1 MLWWNLSLNQAE
13 EAWQALRMMFERFMT
28 FIGNARLR
36 PTVALALI
44 LGLTL
49 PVSVSVWRELGER
62 HATLMDHLRL
72 DHGRLVELL
81 AIGMQIPI
89 WEVRPDTG
97 RPLIDMLMR
106 DERVTAVTVNSTLT
120 GGFLRANDPLRR
132 HGDIF
137 SLESPV
143 VRDGERIG
151 AVRVEMSTASLE
163 AEIRRQGGQVLVT
176 GLLQLACGMLILFP
190 LLRFKVLSPVDRL
203 VRHSRILAGGGLEQS
218 LSWRRDDELGVLGR
232 SFEEM
237 RSSLRRLVTDLETRN
252 RELQARE
259 IDLNRRRQALR
270 AILDNMTDGITLVD
284 EDLKLRSW
292 NGRFLEIMGLPREL
306 VQDGMHIDELIA
318 FDISRRRYASDDSAE
333 IKRTI
338 FESYRPG
345 QPRKTEYVMANGQ
358 HVEVRRRPV
367 PGGGFVSTYTD
378 VTEQVEARRRADET
392 LRMLEA
398 IMDAVPAVLHVKDR
412 ELRYR
417 FVNRQFP
424 SWWGAE
430 REVVIGR
437 TNREVFPPH
446 MFVETDARDRRVLET
461 GKPIP
466 FYEGLCE
473 QPGREPIVSWTSK
486 LPLFDADGE
495 VSHILTVDFDI
506 TDRKRMEQERQ
517 RWLQLLQDA
526 VESIDNGFAVFDGSG
541 ELVICNNP
549 FAAVYGETAEQLVG
563 ATAEGLLP
571 RFVSRCRTVNGRPA
585 EAALQSMGQT
595 FGLFWSGGGE
605 PIEIEFEDGRWMLV
619 NRHASQEGGLVVIR
633 TDITDLKRMQQAL
646 QESEQRFRGIVETHP
661 VPIAILSQNDC
672 QILYGSPGLLELLQ
686 ISDQELGGPQK
697 FEGFV
702 DRECQETMKEA
713 LKASGTLSA
722 DELSLKRADGS
733 AVDVAITARPIHYK
747 GRQAFL
753 ASFLDLTERKKAEA
767 ELERHREAL
776 HQSEKLGALGALLAG
791 VAHELNNPLS
801 VVVGRAIMLEE
812 ALGASEHA
820 VAVAR
825 LRRAAERC
833 TRIVRTF
840 LAMARRQET
849 SRVAVHWPDIVQA
862 ALDLVGYGLRTGG
875 VDLSV
880 DIDEELPPVHA
891 DPDQLTQVVVN
902 LVVNAQQALT
912 TVPEPRGLRIS
923 AWYDPQ
929 TATIHTL
936 VADNGPGVPPSLLP
950 RIFEPFFTTK
960 PVGEGTGLGLSVSDG
975 IIRAH
980 NGSIT
985 AELLDSG
992 GMAFHI
998 SLPVGGLQS
1007 EEATEETADVSDV
1020 LPRHILVVD
1029 DEPEI
1034 AVMLGDILTGDGHQV
1049 SFAASGREALA
1060 QITENDFDLVIADV
1074 RMPDLDGP
1082 GLFRELKLS
1091 RPDLADRTVFV
1102 TGDTLSTAATA
1113 FFAETNRPVLE
1124 KPFTPDDVRK
1134 VLESVIDDTDDR

>member
-1 MLWWNLSLNQAE
+1 
-13 EAWQALRMMFERFMT
+13 MMIERFVT

-49 PVSVSVWRELGER
+49 PVSVSVWRDLGER
-62 HATLMDHLRL
+62 HDTLMGHLRL
-72 DHGRLVELL
+72 DHARLVELL
-81 AIGMQIPI
+81 AIGMQTPI
-89 WEVRPDTG
+89 WDVRPDTG
-97 RPLIDMLMR
+97 RPLIDTLMR
-106 DERVTAVTVNSTLT
+106 DERVTSVTVRSTLT
-120 GGFLRANDPLRR
+120 GDFLRANDPLRR
-132 HGDIF
+132 HGEIF

-176 GLLQLACGMLILFP
+176 GLLQLACGMMILFP

-203 VRHSRILAGGGLEQS
+203 VRHSRILAGGGLDQS
-218 LSWRRDDELGVLGR
+218 LRWRRSDELGVLGR

-237 RSSLRRLVTDLETRN
+237 RKSLRRVVTDLETRN

-259 IDLNRRRQALR
+259 IDLNRRRQTLR

-284 EDLKLRSW
+284 EDLRLRSW
-292 NGRFLEIMGLPREL
+292 NGRFLEIMGLPKEL

-318 FDISRRRYASDDSAE
+318 FDIARRRYASDDSAE

-345 QPRKTEYVMANGQ
+345 YPRKTEYVMANGQ
-358 HVEVRRRPV
+358 HVDVRRRPV

-378 VTEQVEARRRADET
+378 VTEQFEARRRADQT
-392 LRMLEA
+392 LRLLEA

-424 SWWGAE
+424 SWWGATRSE
-430 REVVIGR
+430 VIGK

-446 MFVETDARDRRVLET
+446 MFVETDARDRQVIET

-473 QPGREPIVSWTSK
+473 HPDHDPIVSWTSK
-486 LPLFDADGE
+486 LPLFDSDGE

-526 VESIDNGFAVFDGSG
+526 VESIDNGFAVFDRSG

-549 FAAVYGETAEQLVG
+549 FAAVYGETADQLVG

-571 RFVSRCRTVNGRPA
+571 RFISRCRTLNGQPA
-585 EAALQSMGQT
+585 EVAAQSMHET
-595 FGLFWSGGGE
+595 FNLFWSGSGE
-605 PIEIEFEDGRWMLV
+605 PIEIEFKDGRWMML
-619 NRHASQEGGLVVIR
+619 NRHASQEGGLVIIR
-633 TDITDLKRMQQAL
+633 TDITDLKNMQQAL
-646 QESEQRFRGIVETHP
+646 RESEQRFRGIVETHP
-661 VPIAILSQNDC
+661 VPIAILSQKDC

-686 ISDQELGGPQK
+686 ISEQELAGPK
-697 FEGFV
+697 SFEDFV
-702 DRECQETMKEA
+702 DSECHETMKTA
-713 LKASGTLSA
+713 IKASGTLSA

-733 AVDVAITARPIHYK
+733 EVEVAVTARPIHYE
-747 GRQAFL
+747 GLQALL

-801 VVVGRAIMLEE
+801 VVVGRAIMLEDS
-812 ALGASEHA
+812 LGATEHA

-849 SRVAVHWPDIVQA
+849 THVVVHWSDVVQA

-875 VDLSV
+875 IDLSV
-880 DIDEELPPVHA
+880 DIDENLPTLHA

-902 LVVNAQQALT
+902 LVVNAQQALAS
-912 TVPEPRGLRIS
+912 VPEPRRLRIS
-923 AWYDPQ
+923 AKYHPQ
-929 TATIHTL
+929 SETIETL
-936 VADNGPGVPPSLLP
+936 VTDNGPGVPPSLLP

-975 IIRAH
+975 IVRAH
-980 NGSIT
+980 GGTIA
-985 AELLDSG
+985 AELRDSG

-998 SLPVGGLQS
+998 SLPAGGLPG
-1007 EEATEETADVSDV
+1007 EEIAEEVTDLGIVESK
-1020 LPRHILVVD
+1020 RILVVD

-1034 AVMLGDILTGDGHQV
+1034 AMMLGDILTSDGHQV
-1049 SFAASGREALA
+1049 SFAGSGREALE
-1060 QITENDFDLVIADV
+1060 QIMDDDFDLVITDV

-1082 GLFRELKLS
+1082 GLFREIQSVK
-1091 RPDLADRTVFV
+1091 PALAERTVFV
-1102 TGDTLSTAATA
+1102 TGDTLSTAAKA
-1113 FFAETNRPVLE
+1113 FFSETERPVLE
-1124 KPFTPDDVRK
+1124 KPFTPGEARRVVGR
-1134 VLESVIDDTDDR
+1134 VIDDSEDS